1 MTAAIR
7 IYHNPR
13 CSKSRSACALL
24 AEKGVE
30 AEVVEYLKTP
40 PDRATLTALLATLGL
55 RAEELVRKNEAIVKT
70 EYAGRAM
77 SDQDWLEAMLAHPV
91 LIERPIVVVGERAVV
106 ARPPERLL
114 ELL

>member
-30 AEVVEYLKTP
+30 AEVIDYLKTP